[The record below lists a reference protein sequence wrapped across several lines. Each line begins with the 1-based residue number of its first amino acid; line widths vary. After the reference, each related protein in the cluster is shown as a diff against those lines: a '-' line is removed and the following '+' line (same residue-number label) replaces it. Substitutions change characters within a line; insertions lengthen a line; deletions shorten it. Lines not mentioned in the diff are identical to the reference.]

1 MIYYRIASQT
11 AQSATWQ
18 WKSTVLTSIEAVF
31 GLLKMYRCIPK
42 EHIRVFLS
50 SSTEEMDEML
60 TRENQGLLS
69 TAVTVDQLWDKHS
82 MSGLEMRRLEL
93 ELGSGGDYDSDYT
106 FSLPISGPQVLAWTK
121 LLAKVVRGEL
131 ES

>member
-18 WKSTVLTSIEAVF
+18 WRSTVLTSIEAVL

-60 TRENQGLLS
+60 KRENQGLLS

-93 ELGSGGDYDSDYT
+93 ELGSGGDYDSAYT
-106 FSLPISGPQVLAWTK
+106 FSLPISVPQVLAWTK

-131 ES
+131 EP

>member
-18 WKSTVLTSIEAVF
+18 WRSTVLTSIEAVL

-60 TRENQGLLS
+60 KRENQGLLS

-93 ELGSGGDYDSDYT
+93 ELGSGGDYDSAYT

-131 ES
+131 EP

>member
-18 WKSTVLTSIEAVF
+18 WRSTVLTSIEAVF

-93 ELGSGGDYDSDYT
+93 ELGSGGDYDSAYT

-131 ES
+131 EP

>member
-31 GLLKMYRCIPK
+31 GLLKMYRCVPK

-60 TRENQGLLS
+60 KRENQGLLS
-69 TAVTVDQLWDKHS
+69 TSVTVDQLWDKHS

-93 ELGSGGDYDSDYT
+93 ELGSGGDYDSAYT
-106 FSLPISGPQVLAWTK
+106 FSLPISVPQVLAWTK

-131 ES
+131 EP